1 MRRLKKVTLEKLIAH
16 HVNHIEGKKIITREA
31 QAFSDQVADFITGHL
46 RKCSMLQRPR
56 SASFEDPPGA
66 VAMACRKILSRP
78 AAFVEESGKVAEAL
92 YDSMGKNRNIDPGF
106 LAVCLC
112 RAEEDNYRFLAL
124 LKMDPHPIFRAH
136 VGKSVEL
143 VHEGQALPDPQ
154 SHLQKFAFVRK
165 AADTSTPEILL
176 LDMQARADEVANFFQ
191 KHFLRCQFCK
201 DDTTRTKEF
210 YSHFRNWVNRKVGG
224 NEITPQ
230 QATDLMKASDAALR
244 SQNINVEEFAR
255 AHLVSPERVDDLLE
269 YFADKG
275 LDTEFSVDRETA
287 TRFLRT
293 RKIRLDK
300 AEIKIKEADLADP
313 SFIFIDRDP
322 NDPSVTVVQ
331 MRTRT
336 FHIVG

>member
-1 MRRLKKVTLEKLIAH
+1 MTAWVRIGILIRASW
-16 HVNHIEGKKIITREA
+16 RF
-31 QAFSDQVADFITGHL
+31 AFVGQ
-46 RKCSMLQRPR
+46 
-56 SASFEDPPGA
+56 
-66 VAMACRKILSRP
+66 RKITIGFSRSSRWTHTLS
-78 AAFVEESGKVAEAL
+78 FGL
-92 YDSMGKNRNIDPGF
+92 TF
-106 LAVCLC
+106 
-112 RAEEDNYRFLAL
+112 
-124 LKMDPHPIFRAH
+124 
-136 VGKSVEL
+136 GKSVEL

-275 LDTEFSVDRETA
+275 LRTRGFSVDRETA

-300 AEIKIKEADLADP
+300 AEIKIKEADLATRA
-313 SFIFIDRDP
+313 SFSSTETLMIRA
-322 NDPSVTVVQ
+322 
-331 MRTRT
+331 
-336 FHIVG
+336 